1 MCGTLGVGRA
11 SLPEFHAKREFDF
24 AEKERLLN
32 ALAVVWFCFEIT
44 RMNQDQIGLHLVLKP
59 FTPQHQYAFSPCCH
73 LYVS

>member
-32 ALAVVWFCFEIT
+32 ALAVV
-44 RMNQDQIGLHLVLKP
+44 
-59 FTPQHQYAFSPCCH
+59 
-73 LYVS
+73 